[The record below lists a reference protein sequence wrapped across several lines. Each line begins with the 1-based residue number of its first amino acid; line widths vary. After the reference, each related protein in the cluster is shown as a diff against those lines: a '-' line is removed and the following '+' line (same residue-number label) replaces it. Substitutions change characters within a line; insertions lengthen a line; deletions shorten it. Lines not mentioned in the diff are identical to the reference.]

1 MDRARGRDRWES
13 ARIRMVDEQ
22 IRGRGVRDERV
33 LDAMRRVPRHELVP
47 PSSLTRAYEDTPL
60 QIGEGQTISQPY
72 IVGLM
77 TEMLRVGAD
86 DRVLE
91 VGTGSGYQTA
101 VLAELART
109 TFTVEIREELARR
122 ARLNLEKLGFTNI
135 DFRIGDGYAGWPEAA
150 SFDCIVVTAGAEG
163 IPPKLVAQL
172 RPGGRMVI
180 PVGDT
185 LRGQILQL
193 VTKQSD
199 EAIDTKD
206 TVPVRFVPMISS
218 TGGGMGESTDF

>member
-1 MDRARGRDRWES
+1 MDCARGKDQWES
-13 ARIRMVDEQ
+13 ARCRMVGEQ
-22 IRGRGVRDERV
+22 IRARGVRDERV
-33 LDAMRRVPRHELVP
+33 LDAMRRVPRHEFVP
-47 PSSLTRAYEDTPL
+47 SSSLTSAYEDTPL
-60 QIGEGQTISQPY
+60 QIEDGQTISQPY

-77 TEMLRVGAD
+77 SEMLRVGAE

-101 VLAELART
+101 VLAKLARM
-109 TFTVEIREELARR
+109 TFTVEIREELARG

-135 DFRIGDGYAGWPEAA
+135 DFRIGDGYAGWPAA
-150 SFDCIVVTAGAEG
+150 APFDCIVVTAGADS

-172 RPGGRMVI
+172 RAGGRMVI

-185 LRGQILQL
+185 LHGQILQL

-199 EAIDTKD
+199 EAIDIKD

-218 TGGGMGESTDF
+218 TGGGVGGSTDS

>member
-1 MDRARGRDRWES
+1 MERARDKDRWES
-13 ARIRMVDEQ
+13 ARSRMVGEQ

-33 LDAMRRVPRHELVP
+33 LDAMGRVPRHEFVP
-47 PSSLTRAYEDTPL
+47 PSSVAGAYEDTPL
-60 QIGEGQTISQPY
+60 QIVDGQTISQPY

-77 TEMLRVGAD
+77 TEMLRIGGE

-101 VLAELART
+101 VLAELAGT
-109 TFTVEIREELARR
+109 TFTVEIREELARG
-122 ARLNLEKLGFTNI
+122 ARLTLEDLGYTNI
-135 DFRIGDGYAGWPEAA
+135 DFRIGDGHAGWPEAA
-150 SFDCIVVTAGAEG
+150 PFDCIVVTAGAG
-163 IPPKLVAQL
+163 SIPPKLVEQL
-172 RPGGRMVI
+172 RAGGRIVI

-185 LRGQILQL
+185 VRGQILQL

-199 EAIDTKD
+199 EGIDIED

-218 TGGGMGESTDF
+218 TGGDVGESTDF